1 MFKLFRRSAPAG
13 ASEAGALVRQDDPQT
28 FRVRVRTRPHAE
40 VVELRFTKSAHIGAD
55 EDGYLL
61 RKAVVSPRHFDRGE
75 VLIRFDTRYRVT
87 ATETQGLD
95 LIPVAE
101 WTD

>member
-1 MFKLFRRSAPAG
+1 MFKLFRRAQPAG
-13 ASEAGALVRQDDPQT
+13 DPEARALVRQDDPQT

-40 VVELRFTKSAHIGAD
+40 IVELRFTKSAHIGAD
-55 EDGYLL
+55 DNGYVL

-75 VLIRFDTRYRVT
+75 VLIRFDSRYRVT

-101 WTD
+101 WTE